1 MIGKCS
7 SSPESA
13 ARLTSKVQGEGEGE
27 DHRGQD
33 LRPEGTSH
41 AEGLSGLGA
50 RRVLRPVTTI
60 HSVKVQRAPELGPAW
75 LVGPSGRKWLPH
87 GPCLPCNCWH

>member
-50 RRVLRPVTTI
+50 RRVLRPVVATALRPKKKTC
-60 HSVKVQRAPELGPAW
+60 VVRLLQ
-75 LVGPSGRKWLPH
+75 GRDRC
-87 GPCLPCNCWH
+87 GNV